1 MLQALFP
8 QVQGRYS
15 SLPLLGSII
24 DSFATWLAERGYRKS
39 TLRVMLRP
47 MVQIDRWLR
56 RHDVERISDL
66 DVDILEACWT
76 TYHPRSSNIG
86 GVIRALAKY
95 LDSLGVLQHSQV
107 DPQTP
112 SEQLVSAY
120 AEHLD
125 KVRGFS
131 QSSIR
136 NRLRTASQFLGHI
149 RHDAQSPGVH
159 GVTPSD
165 IESFVRQRGHELT
178 RASLQQLVA
187 HLRGFLRF
195 LAMVGKVS
203 PSLAEAIDTPRIY
216 RREKLPRSLPWE
228 TVKALLESIDR
239 STGDGLRDYT
249 MLLLIAAYGLRVS
262 EVAALTLDG
271 IHWRQRWLQVP
282 QRKSRS
288 PLPLPLTDTVGSA
301 LVHYL
306 REGRPK
312 DVTSRHLFLRSRAPT
327 EHAQTTGDTRE
338 LHSNGGLDYGGETR
352 EVGAI
357 DVNIRSRSGCVKQ
370 IKRSEVPQVGRRR
383 ERGLCGIV
391 ERRFF
396 QIGGLMPGLN
406 GGKTG
411 GCRRSANEAFGMSV
425 VELREGSGAERW

>member
-47 MVQIDRWLR
+47 MAQIDRWLR

-76 TYHPRSSNIG
+76 TYHPRSPNIG

-136 NRLRTASQFLGHI
+136 NRLRTASQFLGRI
-149 RHDAQSPGVH
+149 RHAAQSPGVH

-195 LAMVGKVS
+195 LAMVGEVS
-203 PSLAEAIDTPRIY
+203 PSLAETIDTPRIY

-288 PLPLPLTDTVGSA
+288 PIPLPLTDTVGSA

-312 DVTSRHLFLRSRAPT
+312 DVTSRHLFLRSRAPIEPLKPTGVTMVFERWARRSGLEIPFFGAHCLRHSYAVHLLRSGASIKTIGDLLGHRYVDSTSGYLRLAT
-327 EHAQTTGDTRE
+327 EDLRDVALPMPKTSPAASE
-338 LHSNGGLDYGGETR
+338 R
-352 EVGAI
+352 EV
-357 DVNIRSRSGCVKQ
+357 
-370 IKRSEVPQVGRRR
+370 
-383 ERGLCGIV
+383 
-391 ERRFF
+391 
-396 QIGGLMPGLN
+396 
-406 GGKTG
+406 
-411 GCRRSANEAFGMSV
+411 
-425 VELREGSGAERW
+425 

>member
-149 RHDAQSPGVH
+149 RHGAQSPGVH

-165 IESFVRQRGHELT
+165 IESFVRQRGHEFT
-178 RASLQQLVA
+178 RASLRQLVA

-312 DVTSRHLFLRSRAPT
+312 DVTSRHLFLRSRAPIEPLKPTGVTMVFERWARRSGLEIPFFGAHCLRHSYAVHLLRSGASIKTIGDLLGHRYVDSTSGYLRLAT
-327 EHAQTTGDTRE
+327 EDLRDVALPMPKTSPAASE
-338 LHSNGGLDYGGETR
+338 R
-352 EVGAI
+352 EV
-357 DVNIRSRSGCVKQ
+357 
-370 IKRSEVPQVGRRR
+370 
-383 ERGLCGIV
+383 
-391 ERRFF
+391 
-396 QIGGLMPGLN
+396 
-406 GGKTG
+406 
-411 GCRRSANEAFGMSV
+411 
-425 VELREGSGAERW
+425 

>member
-312 DVTSRHLFLRSRAPT
+312 DVTSRHLFLRSRAPIEPLKPTGVTMVFERWARRSGLEIPFFGAHCLRHSYAVHLLRSGASIKTIGDLLGHRYVDSTSGYLRLAT
-327 EHAQTTGDTRE
+327 EDLRDVALPMPKTSPAASE
-338 LHSNGGLDYGGETR
+338 R
-352 EVGAI
+352 EV
-357 DVNIRSRSGCVKQ
+357 
-370 IKRSEVPQVGRRR
+370 
-383 ERGLCGIV
+383 
-391 ERRFF
+391 
-396 QIGGLMPGLN
+396 
-406 GGKTG
+406 
-411 GCRRSANEAFGMSV
+411 
-425 VELREGSGAERW
+425 